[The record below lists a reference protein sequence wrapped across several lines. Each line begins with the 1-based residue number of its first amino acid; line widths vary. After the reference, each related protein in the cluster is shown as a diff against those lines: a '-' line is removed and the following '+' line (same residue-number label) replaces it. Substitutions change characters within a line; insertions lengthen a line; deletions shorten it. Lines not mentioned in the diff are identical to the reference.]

1 MATAIEY
8 QKLMT
13 EIVFI
18 NLPGPAEPGNVN
30 TGGELLHGFLA
41 ELHSIGDPEMKEHIS
56 SLCNKWN
63 IRYRE
68 NGNGNGN
75 GARH

>member
-1 MATAIEY
+1 MGQSIEY

-18 NLPGPAEPGNVN
+18 NLPGPSEPQPGM

-41 ELHSIGDPEMKEHIS
+41 ELYRAPLPEMKNYVTE
-56 SLCNKWN
+56 LCFKWN
-63 IRYRE
+63 VHYR
-68 NGNGNGN
+68 
-75 GARH
+75 

>member
-1 MATAIEY
+1 MAQSIEY

-18 NLPGPAEPGNVN
+18 NLPGPDEAMPGM

-41 ELHSIGDPEMKEHIS
+41 ELHRAPNPDTKSYLDI
-56 SLCNKWN
+56 LCLKWN
-63 IRYRE
+63 VHYRE
-68 NGNGNGN
+68 
-75 GARH
+75 ARG

>member
-18 NLPGPAEPGNVN
+18 NLPGPADPGDIR

-41 ELHSIGDPEMKEHIS
+41 ELHNTPDPAMREHIA

-68 NGNGNGN
+68 NGNGAKN
-75 GARH
+75 